1 MIWDELR
8 KEAKR
13 RMQCEPEMYTAQPT
27 QATED
32 RPCIVTLDAEQ
43 QAIFRAKLAQ
53 QGDPQPSI

>member
-1 MIWDELR
+1 
-8 KEAKR
+8 
-13 RMQCEPEMYTAQPT
+13 MQCEPEMYTAQPT